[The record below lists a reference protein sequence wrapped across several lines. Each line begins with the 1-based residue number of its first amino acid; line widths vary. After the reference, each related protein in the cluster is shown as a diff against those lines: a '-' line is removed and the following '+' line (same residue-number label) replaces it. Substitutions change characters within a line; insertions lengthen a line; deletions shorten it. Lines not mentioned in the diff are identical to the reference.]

1 MIENQIHSQSRTD
14 KKPVGNKKQVVLAMS
29 AGLLLLSASYFGF
42 AWAETGQDSSGNIQI
57 KATDAIK
64 KDPGMMKILYNIEL
78 FKQQYAALQQ
88 KQDLIAQQKKM
99 VDEQRK
105 LANSYLQADLAS
117 SNNNND
123 MSNPKNAYASF
134 VSKVDSS
141 AQSVFWN
148 EFEYMQGKAIQGKL
162 AMSKVLQNGGT
173 KNEALNAYYNVAS
186 VQKIQL
192 VSVNKDLNIKHGLAD
207 VNIQSQFNKYG
218 NLKKY
223 SAS

>member
-1 MIENQIHSQSRTD
+1 MIENQIHSQPRQD
-14 KKPVGNKKQVVLAMS
+14 KKPVGNKTQVILAIS
-29 AGLLLLSASYFGF
+29 AGLLLLSTSYGF
-42 AWAETGQDSSGNIQI
+42 AWAENVQDSSGNIQV

-88 KQDLIAQQKKM
+88 KQDLVAQQKK
-99 VDEQRK
+99 VIDEQRK

-117 SNNNND
+117 SNNNNN
-123 MSNPKNAYASF
+123 MNNPKNAYAAF
-134 VSKVDSS
+134 VSKVDNSTK
-141 AQSVFWN
+141 SVFWD
-148 EFEYMQGKAIQGKL
+148 EFAYMQGKAANGKL

-173 KNEALNAYYNVAS
+173 KGDALNAYYNIAS
-186 VQKIQL
+186 SQKIQL
-192 VSVNKDLNIKHGLAD
+192 VSINKDLNIKHGLAD
-207 VNIQSQFNKYG
+207 GNIQNQFDKYG